1 MKSGAKILRIV
12 LVLLLLLLL
21 ECAEQQAEEKEDR
34 APPALHLESHPPGEY
49 GRNDGY
55 GGT

>member
-34 APPALHLESHPPGEY
+34 APPALHIESHPPREY
-49 GRNDGY
+49 GRNGGY